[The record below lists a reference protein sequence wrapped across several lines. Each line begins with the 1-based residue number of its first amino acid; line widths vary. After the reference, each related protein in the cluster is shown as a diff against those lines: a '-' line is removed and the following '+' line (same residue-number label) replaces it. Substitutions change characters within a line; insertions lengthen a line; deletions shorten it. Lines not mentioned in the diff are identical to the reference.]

1 MDSDDYGVAR
11 AAGGGGFEARTSAL
25 MREPR
30 LGAHA
35 FLVLLPLGQKEQ
47 IKLIQPGDLRIASA
61 EINQPDTM
69 SGAEYVISSPVPSSP
84 DPRT

>member
-25 MREPR
+25 TREPG

-35 FLVLLPLGQKEQ
+35 LLVLLPLGQKN
-47 IKLIQPGDLRIASA
+47 K
-61 EINQPDTM
+61 EIIHPNLFFQ
-69 SGAEYVISSPVPSSP
+69 
-84 DPRT
+84 